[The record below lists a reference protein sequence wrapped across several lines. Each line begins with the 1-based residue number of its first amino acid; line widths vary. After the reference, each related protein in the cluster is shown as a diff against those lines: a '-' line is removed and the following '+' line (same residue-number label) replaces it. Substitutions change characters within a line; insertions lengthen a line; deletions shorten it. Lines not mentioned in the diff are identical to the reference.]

1 MILAVDASAVAE
13 ILLGTS
19 RGAVAAGELG
29 DHALIAPSHLDV
41 EVVSVV
47 RGWTL
52 GRRIGEERALLA
64 LEEFGELGI
73 ETVDLRDHLSAVFAL
88 RHNVSAYDA
97 MYVVLA
103 RAAGCR
109 VLTLDGRL
117 AAAAPDCA
125 YVPDGL

>member
-1 MILAVDASAVAE
+1 MTLVVDASAVAE
-13 ILLGTS
+13 ILLGTC

-41 EVVSVV
+41 EVVSVI
-47 RGWTL
+47 RGWAL
-52 GRRIGEERALLA
+52 GRRIGEGRALLA
-64 LEEFGELGI
+64 LEEFGQLGI
-73 ETVDLRDHLSAVFAL
+73 ETVDLRDNLSAVFAL

-97 MYVVLA
+97 VYVVLA

-109 VLTLDGRL
+109 LLTLDARL

-125 YVPDGL
+125 HVPDGV